1 MNDKI
6 LSGWSRIVLNSSTI
20 FLLCLSFGMLV
31 FFSSCRQ
38 EPVFTEGYAVV
49 YGLSEYID
57 PNAKLN
63 YCDNDADSV
72 TSMLIE
78 SGWTVRKKVN
88 SSATKIE
95 LLDDLQW
102 AEANAT
108 ADTPFFFYFSGHGG
122 QSVTAA
128 DSEGYGKDQYNEW
141 IFMHDAIDGGSVYLS
156 KAVYDDELRELIA
169 EIPSRNKTVVIDACN
184 SGGFIG
190 DGAEIDGIPPNLY
203 YGWEGFSALG
213 AAFRMYINF
222 PSSGDL
228 NPRDAVVMA
237 ASGEQEF
244 SYESSTLGHGVFTYF
259 FLESMT
265 RGDENHDGW
274 ITISESYNYTKRE
287 LDQYWNAQYAAQYE
301 FLPHISGGP
310 VDYVLLQ
317 AP

>member
-1 MNDKI
+1 
-6 LSGWSRIVLNSSTI
+6 
-20 FLLCLSFGMLV
+20 MLV
-31 FFSSCRQ
+31 FFSSCQQ

-49 YGLSEYID
+49 YGVSDYGVSGANLTYCHTDANAVSSMLSASGWNVET
-57 PNAKLN
+57 KT
-63 YCDNDADSV
+63 DAD
-72 TSMLIE
+72 
-78 SGWTVRKKVN
+78 
-88 SSATKIE
+88 ATKDNLSIDF
-95 LLDDLQW
+95 LW

-108 ADTPFFFYFSGHGG
+108 ADTPFFFYYSGHGG
-122 QSVTAA
+122 QSVTAP

-141 IFMHDAIDGGSVYLS
+141 LFLRNSITGSGTVDLN

-213 AAFRMYINF
+213 AAFRMYVNF
-222 PSSGDL
+222 PSSGDI

-274 ITISESYNYTKRE
+274 ITISESYSYTKRE